1 MKGDTMVTLSR
12 VRFVIIILTALCC
25 GCAVFGKNKE
35 EQTFNHALIDKVV
48 PGQTTAAEI
57 TELFGAPSQVVK
69 LSNGNA
75 YLYKRSVAKGTG
87 IWLVLVSFG
96 NYEKQYDQLIFF
108 FNDTDILTHFGASN
122 NADKA
127 SYGLPF

>member
-1 MKGDTMVTLSR
+1 M
-12 VRFVIIILTALCC
+12 
-25 GCAVFGKNKE
+25 FGKNKE
-35 EQTFNHALIDKVV
+35 EQTFNHAFIDKVV

-96 NYEKQYDQLIFF
+96 NYDKQYDQLIFF
-108 FNDTDILTHFGASN
+108 FNDTDVLTHFGASI
-122 NADKA
+122 NADKS